1 MMCKKYSSQFKIEM
15 VQQYLKEKEADP
27 KTTIAE
33 FASKHSISDSTFN
46 DWVVKY
52 KRQGAGFCNVTD
64 EIKKLDNVEVMNVV
78 DVECKPAMLIE
89 RRESMDGPLSVNRVR
104 MEYNGAVIEFDE
116 SLLEKA
122 MRILKS
128 W

>member
-1 MMCKKYSSQFKIEM
+1 MVCKKYTSQFKIEM
-15 VQQYLKEKEADP
+15 VEKYLKEKEADP
-27 KTTIAE
+27 KITKAD
-33 FASKHSISDSTFN
+33 FAYKHSISDSTFN
-46 DWVVKY
+46 DWVIKY

-64 EIKKLDNVEVMNVV
+64 EIKKLDNIEIV
-78 DVECKPAMLIE
+78 DVEYKPSMLIE
-89 RRESMDGPLSVNRVR
+89 RKESLTGPLCVNRVR